1 MRPTAKRGKEKR
13 REDLPD
19 IPIRL
24 IEEIACYEES
34 PEGPTTTLYR
44 RERWIPQ
51 LQGQKEPE
59 DYLGVKRTKLI
70 PCTLYRYRLE
80 KLDETTATIQVE
92 EWRLV
97 HNEITRYTVTVP
109 KARIAALIPL
119 LEHYAPNWTPWT
131 HPKIV

>member
-1 MRPTAKRGKEKR
+1 MGPAAKRGKEKR
-13 REDLPD
+13 QEHLPD
-19 IPIRL
+19 LPIRL

-51 LQGQKEPE
+51 LRGQEEPE
-59 DYLGVKRTKLI
+59 DYLGIKRTKLI

-80 KLDETTATIQVE
+80 KLEETTATIQVE
-92 EWRLV
+92 EWRLI

-109 KARIAALIPL
+109 KTRIAALIPIL
-119 LEHYAPNWTPWT
+119 KHHTRHWTPWT
-131 HPKIV
+131 DTKIT